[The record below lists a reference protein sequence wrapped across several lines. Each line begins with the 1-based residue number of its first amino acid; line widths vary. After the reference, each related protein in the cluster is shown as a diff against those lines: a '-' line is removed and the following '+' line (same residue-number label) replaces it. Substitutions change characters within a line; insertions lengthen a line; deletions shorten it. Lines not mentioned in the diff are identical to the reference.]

1 LEALRELHDK
11 YPEDAEVGESLAR
24 ELGKQ
29 PLSKEEMDQLRLLV
43 DNYNLSEEEITNQ
56 FVGQSRFK
64 DKYKVAVCFP
74 FMVEEVNQDRRLN
87 SNQWVLD
94 LFQGIQLAHGD
105 LTSDNVDIELY
116 AYDTKRDSLKMA
128 EKLLSD
134 ELQGMDL
141 IIGPL
146 YPGPSKIASD
156 FAFEQKINIL
166 NPLSSNG
173 EIIFNN
179 PYSFL
184 FHPSDQTQAKVAGNF
199 MAERLDTE
207 KKALIIYSSRSGD
220 SIAANQYRSVLVEKG
235 IEVIMMEPIPT
246 VDSEQV
252 AKFVSDNLYQ
262 IFTPEP
268 DDPVLLVVEKDDEE
282 EDNRKEV
289 FIPRSDLGHV
299 FVASTN
305 ELVVANVIGT
315 LDNIGAQISIMGS
328 GRWLQS
334 RYIEFQQLERLQ
346 VYMAAPDYIDYSS
359 DKYKNFQKRYRRE
372 FAMVPDNY
380 SFIGY
385 DLMMFFGKMLN
396 QAGTYFQNELRQNT
410 FYPGYIFQG
419 FNYQTGNDNAHIP
432 IVHFENGVL
441 VQANRIN

>member
-1 LEALRELHDK
+1 
-11 YPEDAEVGESLAR
+11 
-24 ELGKQ
+24 
-29 PLSKEEMDQLRLLV
+29 
-43 DNYNLSEEEITNQ
+43 
-56 FVGQSRFK
+56 
-64 DKYKVAVCFP
+64 
-74 FMVEEVNQDRRLN
+74 
-87 SNQWVLD
+87 
-94 LFQGIQLAHGD
+94 
-105 LTSDNVDIELY
+105 
-116 AYDTKRDSLKMA
+116 
-128 EKLLSD
+128 
-134 ELQGMDL
+134 
-141 IIGPL
+141 
-146 YPGPSKIASD
+146 
-156 FAFEQKINIL
+156 
-166 NPLSSNG
+166 
-173 EIIFNN
+173 
-179 PYSFL
+179 
-184 FHPSDQTQAKVAGNF
+184 